1 MKMRK
6 KRKEGGRVEVKNLR
20 AEKRQGKVSSGWER
34 RRIGMSENPNAA
46 FFATEPIEMGGV
58 TRGFNGSV
66 HSAFEWLKVRERTER
81 WRMGNEKDRVR
92 DTNIEQCNGKI

>member
-46 FFATEPIEMGGV
+46 FFATEPIEM
-58 TRGFNGSV
+58 
-66 HSAFEWLKVRERTER
+66 
-81 WRMGNEKDRVR
+81 
-92 DTNIEQCNGKI
+92 